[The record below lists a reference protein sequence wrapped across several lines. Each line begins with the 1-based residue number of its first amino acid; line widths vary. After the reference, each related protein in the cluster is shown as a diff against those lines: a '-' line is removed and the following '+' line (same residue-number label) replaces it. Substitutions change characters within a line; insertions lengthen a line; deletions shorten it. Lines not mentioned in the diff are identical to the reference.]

1 MAELGQLIFG
11 RRQFDTCAKA
21 VLPCQF
27 KGQLRV
33 YTRLM
38 YCFFLSLVLFS
49 TQTGACNEPRN
60 VLRGKKFANKW
71 SIGLAVSSSVVIIGI
86 FGWGMVRQLAIGHPW
101 GGNPNV

>member
-60 VLRGKKFANKW
+60 VLRGTEICQQVVDPACREFFRGYHW
-71 SIGLAVSSSVVIIGI
+71 IIRLGDGQTVDDWSSV
-86 FGWGMVRQLAIGHPW
+86 GWQS
-101 GGNPNV
+101 